1 MMTNSTL
8 ITQEG
13 LSALVED
20 LRQARIQV
28 IGPARVSDGAVE
40 YQRLA
45 DLSGWT
51 PGVQPRRSLKEWFL
65 PVTEPLF
72 RYRKEGPRVLVEE
85 LAPPDAPRVV
95 LGAYPCDAAALPIL
109 DAVMGWDY
117 RDEPWFARRE
127 ATVVISQACPGGDRS
142 CFCTAVGLTP
152 DSAAGSDLLWK
163 PNGSGWQ
170 VRVETAKGEAFLQ
183 QWSRHFQ
190 PANGNH
196 VQPAEP
202 PPPQPLRADPERIRA
217 WIETHFEDPF
227 WQEIS
232 LRCHGCGG
240 CAAVCPTCHCFDIV
254 DEPENPVQ
262 GARRRNWDTC
272 QTALFTRH
280 ASGHNPR
287 EDQCGR
293 CRQRV
298 NHKFAIYPARFGRVL
313 CTGCGRCARTCPS
326 GQDIT
331 EILSRIDQWAA
342 GPGGAGT

>member
-1 MMTNSTL
+1 VMTKQMR
-8 ITQEG
+8 ITKEG

-20 LRQARIQV
+20 LRQARTQV

-40 YQRLA
+40 YRRLA
-45 DLSGWT
+45 DLADWT

-72 RYRKEGPRVLVEE
+72 RYRKAGPRVLIEE

-117 RDEPWFARRE
+117 RDEPWFTRRE

-142 CFCTAVGLTP
+142 CFCTAMGLGP
-152 DSAAGSDLLWK
+152 DSAAGADLLIRAEE
-163 PNGSGWQ
+163 SGW
-170 VRVETAKGEAFLQ
+170 VVEVHTAKGDAFVQ
-183 QWSRHFQ
+183 QWPRHFQ
-190 PANGNH
+190 PIEGDRN
-196 VQPAEP
+196 QRPAQAP
-202 PPPQPLRADPERIRA
+202 RQGALQVNPERVRA
-217 WIETHFEDPF
+217 WIESHFEDPF
-227 WQEIS
+227 WQEVA

-342 GPGGAGT
+342 GPGGA